1 MYNTEGCKPFTGNR
15 AKKVPFVILFPEID
29 FFVFISFLFSFVM
42 DAGEE
47 TQGLPYGK
55 QMLYH

>member
-1 MYNTEGCKPFTGNR
+1 MCNTEGCKPFTGNR
-15 AKKVPFVILFPEID
+15 AKKVPFVILFSEID
-29 FFVFISFLFSFVM
+29 FFVFIFPFFVM